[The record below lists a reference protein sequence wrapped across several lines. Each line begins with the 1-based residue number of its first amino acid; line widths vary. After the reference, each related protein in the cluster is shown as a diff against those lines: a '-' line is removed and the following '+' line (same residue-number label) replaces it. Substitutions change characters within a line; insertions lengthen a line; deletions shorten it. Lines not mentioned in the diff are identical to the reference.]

1 LLTLSLR
8 SCLCFPRLGRL
19 RFRARAFW
27 WVVEFELGAFKAD
40 DSLPVPGLGVHVP
53 VKARLV

>member
-27 WVVEFELGAFKAD
+27 WVFELGAFKAD